1 MSSPP
6 SSSAPEASARPG
18 RLPARRF
25 AIAVAACL
33 AIFLLAALLG
43 PLVGPAEMDL
53 GEALRDPEGPA
64 GRILLVAR
72 LPRVL
77 LGLLAGGCLA
87 TAGVALQALLRN
99 PLATPYTLGVSSGAA
114 LGAVTALFLGLDG
127 AIAGV
132 VAPTGFALV
141 GALATSGVVYLAAA
155 VPGRPIRTST
165 LLLAGVCLAFCLSAA
180 VMLLHYLADLAVGQS
195 ILRWLMG
202 GLAVTSL
209 GVVGRAAP
217 PALVGLAL
225 IWAVARDL
233 NVLAGGEEVARSR
246 GVDVARAQRLAYLG
260 ASLATAAVVSATGPI
275 GFVGLVVPHS
285 LRLIVGPD
293 HRILLPCSFL
303 VGGAFLVACDA
314 AARLLLAP
322 AELPVGVLTA
332 MIGGPFL
339 VWLLRSRGL
348 KG

>member
-1 MSSPP
+1 MSSP
-6 SSSAPEASARPG
+6 SPESPPT

-25 AIAVAACL
+25 AVAVSGCL
-33 AIFLLAALLG
+33 LVFIGAALLG

-53 GEALRDPEGPA
+53 GEALRDPSSAA

-77 LGLLAGGCLA
+77 LGLLAGACLA
-87 TAGVALQALLRN
+87 AAGVALQALLRN

-114 LGAVTALFLGLDG
+114 LGAVVALFLGLNT
-127 AIAGV
+127 AVAGI
-132 VAPTGFALV
+132 VAPTAFALV
-141 GALATSGVVYLAAA
+141 GAVATSAVVYLAAA
-155 VPGRPIRTST
+155 VPGRPIRTTT
-165 LLLAGVCLAFCLSAA
+165 LLLAGVCLAFCLSAV
-180 VMLLHYLADLAVGQS
+180 VMLLHYLADFVAGQS

-209 GVVGRAAP
+209 AVVARAAL

-233 NVLAGGEEVARSR
+233 NVLSGGEEVAQSR
-246 GVDVARAQRLAYLG
+246 GVDVARTQRLAYLG
-260 ASLATAAVVSATGPI
+260 ASLATAAVVAVTGPI

-293 HRILLPCSFL
+293 HRILITCSAL

-314 AARLLLAP
+314 AARVVLAP

-339 VWLLRSRGL
+339 IWLLRSRGVH
-348 KG
+348 